1 MRRTL
6 WSLVFFLSIS
16 CTSWAQ
22 NAATDSSSPTTS
34 PVNVSIVPAS
44 IPQLASCANEGTENP
59 IVVRMRND
67 GTKPIRDLVVALF
80 IPDPKG
86 SGVRHFWTIV
96 DGANPLDPKDK
107 VLTSGAEW
115 ERRLCKLPPGIDPS
129 SFSVKVDFVGFE
141 DGSTWGPMELRE
153 SHTVLGGFEG
163 TNYFL
168 GQTDVAKRLAPVP
181 LDADSATTEAS
192 DPTTLGPLRLTP
204 ILRHSNSGQDR
215 VVMQVTNVSGS
226 LVRGYDFRISFFD
239 HATGTFLKS
248 VSTQTLE
255 MSDDPST
262 YLAPGQSWGAPP
274 RKVPLSSDGAPAA
287 YKMNLGIVIF
297 ENEAPYRP
305 VKRSRKTD
313 ELLAI
318 VQALGNLKDRQ
329 TAQRRAQGLP

>member
-1 MRRTL
+1 MRGTL
-6 WSLVFFLSIS
+6 RLSVFFLSVS
-16 CTSWAQ
+16 CTTWAQ

-44 IPQLASCANEGTENP
+44 IPQLASCAYEGTENP

-86 SGVRHFWTIV
+86 SGVRHFWTIE
-96 DGANPLDPKDK
+96 DGANPLNPNDR

-115 ERRLCKLPPGIDPS
+115 ERRLCRLAPGIDPS

-141 DGSTWGPMELRE
+141 DGSTWGPMELRV
-153 SHTVLGGFEG
+153 SHTVLGAFEG

-181 LDADSATTEAS
+181 LDVDSTTTEVS
-192 DPTTLGPLRLTP
+192 DPTTLGPLKLTP

-215 VVMQVTNVSGS
+215 VIMQVTNVSGS

-274 RKVPLSSDGAPAA
+274 RKVPLSSDGAPAV

-297 ENEAPYRP
+297 EKDAPYRP
-305 VKRSRKTD
+305 LTSSRKSD

-318 VQALGNLKDRQ
+318 VQGFRNLKDRQ
-329 TAQRRAQGLP
+329 AAQRRAQGLP